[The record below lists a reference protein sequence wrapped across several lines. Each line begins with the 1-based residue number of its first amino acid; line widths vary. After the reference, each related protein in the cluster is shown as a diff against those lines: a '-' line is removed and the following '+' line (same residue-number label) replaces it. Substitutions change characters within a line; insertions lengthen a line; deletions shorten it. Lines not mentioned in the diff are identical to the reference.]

1 MSKYAAPRIDP
12 AEKATSINRMLCNV
26 FSFRDKAYIPTN
38 EKRLATEVAIIIL
51 TRLDNLAFTSP
62 LVIHYL
68 PVSLFDLVEYLD
80 LIIKR

>member
-38 EKRLATEVAIIIL
+38 EKRLATEVAIMIL
-51 TRLDNLAFTSP
+51 IRLDNLAFTSP
-62 LVIHYL
+62 LVTPCLLI
-68 PVSLFDLVEYLD
+68 SLLD
-80 LIIKR
+80 LMKI